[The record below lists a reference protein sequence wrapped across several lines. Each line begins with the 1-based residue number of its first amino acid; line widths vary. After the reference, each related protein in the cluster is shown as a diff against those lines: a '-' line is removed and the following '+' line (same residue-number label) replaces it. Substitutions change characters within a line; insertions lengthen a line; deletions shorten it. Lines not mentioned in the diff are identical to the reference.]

1 MGETDKEVSMVADN
15 VILLVEK
22 KASKLIKERKFDEAE
37 KILDQNLEKK
47 IESYGTYHLMF
58 QLYSLKGDYSNMI
71 KILNRAIR
79 YSTQKRRFFK
89 ELKRVVILDK
99 ILKDAKIV

>member
-37 KILDQNLEKK
+37 KILDQNLAKK
-47 IESYGTYHLMF
+47 IESDGTYHLMF

-71 KILNRAIR
+71 KVLNRAIR
-79 YSTQKRRFFK
+79 HSTQKRRFFK